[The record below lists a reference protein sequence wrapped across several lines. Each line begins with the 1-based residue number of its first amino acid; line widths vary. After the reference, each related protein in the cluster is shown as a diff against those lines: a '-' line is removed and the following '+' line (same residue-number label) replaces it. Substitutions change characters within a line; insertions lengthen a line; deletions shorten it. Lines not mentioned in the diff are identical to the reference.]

1 MNGKELLNALD
12 LIEKEK
18 NVDKEIIFEALEAAL
33 ESACKRNYSNNLKYG
48 SSSASQIFRAKIDRN
63 TGDMHV
69 YVQKEVV
76 EDVFDDLLEVTLE
89 DANKKG
95 ILTGTTYKLG
105 DVVEF
110 EFVPKNFGRISA
122 QTAKQVVIQK
132 IKDAERQKMYDEF
145 SAKERE
151 VETAIVQ
158 RIDQRG
164 NVIVSLGKTDAIIPP
179 SDQIKGE
186 EYTFNKRIKVYV
198 VSVSL
203 NSKVSQG
210 TQIRVSRTHYE
221 LIKRLFE
228 LECPEVFDGIVEIK
242 AISREAGS
250 RSKIAVYS
258 NDENVDAVG
267 ACVGPNGS
275 RVDVVVSEING
286 EKIDIVPWSENSAEF
301 IAAALRP
308 ASVIAVELYDI
319 EEKLAKVVVAD
330 EQLSLAIGK
339 EGQNVRLAAR
349 LTGWKIDIKS
359 ETQARETNFI
369 DFEKYEQQD
378 DYNEEYDYSDDEI
391 VDENYEDSISANYD
405 ESNDD
410 LEENNER
417 SE

>member
-405 ESNDD
+405 ESNGE

>member
-410 LEENNER
+410 LEENSER

>member
-1 MNGKELLNALD
+1 
-12 LIEKEK
+12 
-18 NVDKEIIFEALEAAL
+18 
-33 ESACKRNYSNNLKYG
+33 
-48 SSSASQIFRAKIDRN
+48 
-63 TGDMHV
+63 
-69 YVQKEVV
+69 
-76 EDVFDDLLEVTLE
+76 
-89 DANKKG
+89 
-95 ILTGTTYKLG
+95 
-105 DVVEF
+105 
-110 EFVPKNFGRISA
+110 
-122 QTAKQVVIQK
+122 
-132 IKDAERQKMYDEF
+132 MYDEF

-405 ESNDD
+405 ESSDD
-410 LEENNER
+410 LEENSER